1 MEAARE
7 LLQHT
12 NQQYA
17 LFKFGISDFRFINQ
31 IHGYAF
37 GDDVLKSI
45 ARNLQSFCQKD
56 ELVCAYRKGYL
67 CGTFTVYKHR

>member
-45 ARNLQSFCQKD
+45 ARNLQSSVRRTSCVRVSKRIPLRHFYGLQ
-56 ELVCAYRKGYL
+56 A
-67 CGTFTVYKHR
+67 